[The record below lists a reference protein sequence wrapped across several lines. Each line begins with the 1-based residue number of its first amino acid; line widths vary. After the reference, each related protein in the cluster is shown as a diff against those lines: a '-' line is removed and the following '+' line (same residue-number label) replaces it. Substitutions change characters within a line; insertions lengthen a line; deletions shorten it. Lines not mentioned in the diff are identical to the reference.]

1 MTAQPLP
8 KTNELI
14 GEINS
19 YLAKKRKPT
28 EWQVKLLKKKA
39 DTLRG
44 KIPENIYYDVL
55 GRISCLENDIAAL
68 TEYYQTALKLAPADF
83 QTQYDYLLALHNT
96 RLYSKALAQGKALL
110 ADFPEHSE
118 TILSLMTE
126 CAFMACRMYEADGFL
141 TETNNPDNHPRYQQI
156 KEGLAVFEAAGLN
169 DDEVERLQNLAHALI
184 QKNNL
189 YFSSTKISISQD
201 CIHYQIYVDLPI
213 EEIFDI
219 NWQLADVLVE
229 STENTHSDVILF
241 ELESIDVLEE
251 SLAS

>member
-1 MTAQPLP
+1 MSAQPLP

-28 EWQVKLLKKKA
+28 DWQVKLLKKKA
-39 DTLRG
+39 DALRG

-68 TEYYQTALKLAPADF
+68 NRYYQTALNLAPTDF

-96 RLYSKALAQGKALL
+96 RLYSKALVQGKALL

-126 CAFMACRMYEADGFL
+126 CAFMACRIYEADDFL
-141 TETNNPDNHPRYQQI
+141 TQTNNPDNHPRYQQI
-156 KEGLAVFEAAGLN
+156 KEGREVFEAAGLN
-169 DDEVERLQNLAHALI
+169 DDEAERLQNLAHALI
-184 QKNNL
+184 QKKN
-189 YFSSTKISISQD
+189 FTFQ
-201 CIHYQIYVDLPI
+201 
-213 EEIFDI
+213 
-219 NWQLADVLVE
+219 A
-229 STENTHSDVILF
+229 TR
-241 ELESIDVLEE
+241 
-251 SLAS
+251 